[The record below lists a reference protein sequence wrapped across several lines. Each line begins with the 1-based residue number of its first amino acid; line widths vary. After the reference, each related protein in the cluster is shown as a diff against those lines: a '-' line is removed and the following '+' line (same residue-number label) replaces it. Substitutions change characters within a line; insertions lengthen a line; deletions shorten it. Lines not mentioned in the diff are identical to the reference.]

1 MSLEHSGYLFRRLAF
16 FENFPE
22 ERPQKSCSFY
32 FATEFSGNVEHGF
45 YFPEP
50 PNQSLDKAPLLRSCG
65 ALREELILVNT
76 WKTVEL
82 SQKVYQTLFRKSI
95 TLAVSHLINYL
106 A

>member
-16 FENFPE
+16 SENFPE
-22 ERPQKSCSFY
+22 ERFQKSCSFY
-32 FATEFSGNVEHGF
+32 FPAEFSGNVEHGF

-50 PNQSLDKAPLLRSCG
+50 PTQSRAKAPLLRSCG

-95 TLAVSHLINYL
+95 TLAVSHLRNYL